1 MNHRIHRGDQKNLE
15 WPDDPKLI
23 KFDRSNKFLFI
34 YLLNTIY
41 NKKIILCTASKLI
54 KLYVLIYR

>member
-1 MNHRIHRGDQKNLE
+1 MNDRIHKGDQKNLE

-34 YLLNTIY
+34 YLLITIY
-41 NKKIILCTASKLI
+41 NKKNHFMHCFKID
-54 KLYVLIYR
+54 